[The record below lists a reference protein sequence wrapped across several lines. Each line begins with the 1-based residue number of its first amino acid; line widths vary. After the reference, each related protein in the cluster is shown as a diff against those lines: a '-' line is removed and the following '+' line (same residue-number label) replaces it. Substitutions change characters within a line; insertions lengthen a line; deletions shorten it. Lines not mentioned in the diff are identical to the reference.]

1 MLLLFR
7 GYSPIFFFHVSASQ
21 FSLIIKMEVRVL
33 GDQDHEVL
41 GTEYCSGY
49 TDSFGKWN
57 TGFYCPNLGNGE
69 PVYCCGTTTYKYC
82 CTKRDEEHRPA
93 VDQTVLLGIVLGVLL
108 AVVLV
113 TLVSCL
119 VCRRCLHFG
128 RRRPAVN
135 GGPLYRMHCSSTAS
149 GVANMYSFSG
159 QNSAVTTPIDTSE
172 PHVLV
177 NLDCHHPNISNQLPV
192 FGTTAADASHLESMM
207 NIVSIIQGNPH
218 GARHM
223 FYHSIV
229 PQEPPPPYQMNNPVS
244 SGYNEQEPSNAASIS
259 NPSITSFTQNRLRPV
274 ACPRSPEAVVSLPS
288 SHSSTNTTT
297 QCNSTMT
304 RNTIYWSTKF

>member
-1 MLLLFR
+1 
-7 GYSPIFFFHVSASQ
+7 
-21 FSLIIKMEVRVL
+21 MEVRVL

-57 TGFYCPNLGNGE
+57 TGFYCPSLGNGE
-69 PVYCCGTTTYKYC
+69 LVYCCGTTTYKYC

-113 TLVSCL
+113 TLASCFI
-119 VCRRCLHFG
+119 CRRCLNIR

-159 QNSAVTTPIDTSE
+159 QNSAVTTPIDTNE
-172 PHVLV
+172 PHILV

-192 FGTTAADASHLESMM
+192 FGTSVADSSHLES
-207 NIVSIIQGNPH
+207 NPH

-223 FYHSIV
+223 FYHTIV
-229 PQEPPPPYQMNNPVS
+229 PQEPPPPYQMSSPVS
-244 SGYNEQEPSNAASIS
+244 SSGFNEQEPSNTVSIS
-259 NPSITSFTQNRLRPV
+259 SPSITSFSQNRLHPV

-288 SHSSTNTTT
+288 SHLSVSNTT

-304 RNTIYWSTKF
+304 RNTVYWSTKF